1 MLLLHSSP
9 GTNKYTCLNFAKCKV
24 ITCEVSNLYKELV
37 KFYIDGNIVVTAPEN
52 AAIESAKTNN
62 FCTLL
67 EIINLEQSF
76 KICSDKM
83 TLLPAVIFHYL
94 EDESKEDFLEYYRKY
109 CLTIKE
115 TEVKEAID
123 RLPG

>member
-24 ITCEVSNLYKELV
+24 ITCEVNDLYRELV
-37 KFYIDGNIVVTAPEN
+37 KFYIDGNIVVTAAEN
-52 AAIESAKTNN
+52 SCFESAKINN

-67 EIINLEQSF
+67 EILKLEQSF
-76 KICSDKM
+76 NICSDKM

-94 EDESKEDFLEYYRKY
+94 DDESNEDFLEYYRMY
-109 CLTIKE
+109 CLAIKE
-115 TEVKEAID
+115 AEVKEAID

>member
-1 MLLLHSSP
+1 MLFLHSSP

-37 KFYIDGNIVVTAPEN
+37 KFSLQEIL
-52 AAIESAKTNN
+52 K
-62 FCTLL
+62 L
-67 EIINLEQSF
+67 EKSF
-76 KICSDKM
+76 DICSDKM

-109 CLTIKE
+109 CLAIKE
-115 TEVKEAID
+115 AEVKEAID
-123 RLPG
+123 KLPG